1 MYRPFRALA
10 VFLFVLATVFTSA
23 CAPRPDP
30 EKAAEMARVF
40 GECSL
45 KLNAKMLDLPTLSA
59 SDPRQQMI
67 QKIVDE
73 LIASRY
79 QQFPWKVNTVLFDYP
94 IPNAFTTG
102 GGFLAAFS
110 GVYAMADDE
119 AALAGVIA
127 HELAHMAKS
136 DPLELASYLEQ
147 MLAASLQQSG
157 MGDEYES
164 GQAIKTITDFCL
176 AIPGLVSV
184 NWKKDLVTETN
195 DNVHPELN
203 DEAVPYVPFTFSQNP
218 DSPYYHLTRDPDGR
232 GRNSAC
238 NNAER
243 EVHDEFVVINP
254 DYYFTS
260 FPNAAALPPI
270 PDDITSSMGGLPGVG
285 ALWSVSPWVAFQHTA
300 LARYVECQSDE
311 AGMLNLLASGYNP
324 LALNQSFVSVLN
336 LLGNED
342 PTTDWRFVNHPSL
355 GQRIED
361 NQTFITHNSDVMPTL
376 SALQDPNAPY
386 LKYKV
391 LADQVEAFENIRDTA
406 RAAILNPL
414 VTTTHSNA
422 EQRLQHFEPVT
433 LADIVVLLNKELSKH
448 TAVATASSSQRQ
460 AMRCQA
466 FANVYKSLTGE
477 DTTRCLP
484 VD

>member
-1 MYRPFRALA
+1 MYWPFRA
-10 VFLFVLATVFTSA
+10 FTVFVVVLTTALTTA

-30 EKAAEMARVF
+30 EKAAEIARVF

-45 KLNAKMLDLPTLSA
+45 KLNARMLDLPTLSA
-59 SDPRQQMI
+59 NDPRQQMI

-94 IPNAFTTG
+94 LPNAFTTG

-119 AALAGVIA
+119 AALAAVIA

-136 DPLELASYLEQ
+136 DPLELAGYLEQ

-184 NWKKDLVTETN
+184 NWKKDLVTEAN
-195 DNVHPELN
+195 DNAHPELN

-218 DSPYYHLTRDPDGR
+218 ESPYYHLTRDPNGR

-243 EVHDEFVVINP
+243 EVHDEFVIISP
-254 DYYFTS
+254 DHYLTT
-260 FPNAAALPPI
+260 FPNAASLPPI
-270 PDDITSSMGGLPGVG
+270 PDDITAGMGGLPGVG
-285 ALWSVSPWVAFQHTA
+285 ALWSVNPWVAFQHTA
-300 LARYVECQSDE
+300 FARYVECQSDE

-336 LLGNED
+336 LLGEED
-342 PTTDWRFVNHPSL
+342 PSTDWRFVNHPSL

-361 NQTFITHNSDVMPTL
+361 NQSFITNNSDVMPAL
-376 SALQDPNAPY
+376 SALQAPDAPY

-391 LADQVEAFENIRDTA
+391 LTDQVEAFETIRDDA
-406 RAAILNPL
+406 RDALLNPL
-414 VTTTHSNA
+414 MTATHTHTN
-422 EQRLQHFEPVT
+422 QRLQHFEPVT
-433 LADIVVLLNKELSKH
+433 IADIAILLNKELSQQV
-448 TAVATASSSQRQ
+448 TVATASSSQRQ
-460 AMRCQA
+460 AMRCRA

-477 DTTRCLP
+477 DVTRCLP